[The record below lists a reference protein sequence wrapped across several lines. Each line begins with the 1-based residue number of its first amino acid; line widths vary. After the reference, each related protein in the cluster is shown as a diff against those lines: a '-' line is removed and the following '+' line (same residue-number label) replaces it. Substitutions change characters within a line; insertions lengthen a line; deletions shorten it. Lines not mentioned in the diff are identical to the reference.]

1 MNSDNYEFSKS
12 SAPQGVGEYSPYT
25 DKAWNSI
32 NDINSGVYTNSGLSL
47 VQFDLTSIYNSNGF
61 TDTADL
67 FMAIPTVMCA
77 AFSTGAA
84 AVAPAATTAA
94 SSLCSLKSN
103 YQHLI
108 HQLEIVAD
116 GKVINQMTPY
126 ASVYSHFRMLS
137 QMTKSDLEN
146 SGVSLGFSNVID
158 SENSMQWD
166 PSVGGAEV
174 VLKLG
179 QGMNNNRPFVSSSVA
194 GSDAPLFTSAV
205 QNDNCVN
212 TAISRRVSR
221 YADVNTT
228 SPATVAAGGF
238 TTYNRFYGSAANA
251 RIPVIA
257 TSSDIIAEFKP
268 YYVLNGNIMTWYD
281 VALIPLKYFTDC
293 LDKIGLIKRASL
305 VLRCYVNTGTLSI
318 PVATP
323 NTVTLNYGAPANS
336 TFSNTVPFTINHL
349 NGTSANGGIPAT
361 TTAIVAGLYIARP
374 PVTSVLGINLG
385 LNAVTHPM
393 PACRMNYSAIK
404 LNPTRAQLYIQEN
417 RAKEVVFENF
427 ITNQYNSIP
436 AAGTFSQLVQSGI
449 KNPVGILLVPTI
461 SATQPTL
468 VGGAVP
474 LGFNQWASPTDTF
487 PATAAPIALTNLQVQ
502 LGGVNVLSG
511 TPLNYSYENFLEQV
525 SLADKLTSSDF
536 GVQAG
541 VITQKW
547 WESNRYYWIDLSR
560 GREADKATMRNLTIS
575 FRNQSQVA
583 VDLLVFTVYLDRV
596 VVDVESGKFATP
608 SV

>member
-32 NDINSGVYTNSGLSL
+32 NDINSGVYTNNGLSL

-67 FMAIPTVMCA
+67 FMCIPTVMCA
-77 AFSTGAA
+77 AYSSGAA
-84 AVAPAATTAA
+84 AVTVGTSAA
-94 SSLCSLKSN
+94 SSLCTLKSN

-108 HQLEIVAD
+108 HQIEIVAD

-126 ASVYSHFRMLS
+126 ASVYTNFRMLS

-146 SGVSLGFSNVID
+146 SGVSLGFSNVLD

-166 PSVGGAEV
+166 PSVGGVAATP
-174 VLKLG
+174 KMG
-179 QGMNNNRPFVSSSVA
+179 QGINNNRPYVSSTVA
-194 GSDAPLFTSAV
+194 GSDAPLLQSAI
-205 QNDNCVN
+205 QNNNCVN
-212 TAISRRVSR
+212 TAISRRTSR
-221 YADVNTT
+221 YVDVNSVTSTT
-228 SPATVAAGGF
+228 TLLSTF
-238 TTYNRFYGSAANA
+238 TSYNRFYGTGASSN
-251 RIPVIA
+251 IPVIG
-257 TSSDIIAEFKP
+257 TSSDITAEFKP
-268 YYVLNGNIMTWYD
+268 YYILNGNIMTWYD

-293 LDKIGLIKRASL
+293 MDKIGLVKRASL
-305 VLRCYVNTGTLSI
+305 VIRAYVNTGACSVT
-318 PVATP
+318 VA
-323 NTVTLNYGAPANS
+323 NADSVNVNYSGVANS
-336 TFSNTVPFTINHL
+336 TFSNTVPFTINWL
-349 NGTSANGGIPAT
+349 NGLEADGGVRATATS
-361 TTAIVAGLYIARP
+361 IVAGIFIAKP
-374 PVTSVLGINLG
+374 PTTSINGVNLG
-385 LNAVTHPM
+385 ASASTHPM
-393 PACRMNYSAIK
+393 PACRINYSSIK
-404 LNPTRAQLYIQEN
+404 LNPARAQLYLQEN

-436 AAGTFSQLVQSGI
+436 LGGTFSQLVQSGI
-449 KNPVGILLVPTI
+449 KNPVGILIVPTI
-461 SATQPTL
+461 SATQTTR
-468 VGGAVP
+468 VGGSVQ
-474 LGFNQWASPTDTF
+474 LGFNQWQSPTDTC
-487 PATAAPIALTNLQVQ
+487 PATGAPICLSNLQVQ
-502 LGGVNVLSG
+502 LGGINVLSG

-541 VITQKW
+541 VISQKW

-575 FRNQSQVA
+575 FKNQSQVA
-583 VDLLVFTVYLDRV
+583 IDILVFTVYLDRV
-596 VVDVESGKFATP
+596 VVDVETGKFSTP

>member
-1 MNSDNYEFSKS
+1 MNSDNYEFAKS

-25 DKAWNSI
+25 NKAWNSI

-67 FMAIPTVMCA
+67 FMAIPIVMSA
-77 AFSTGAA
+77 AFTTGSASV
-84 AVAPAATTAA
+84 AVPATTAA
-94 SSLCSLKSN
+94 SSLLSLKSN

-126 ASVYSHFRMLS
+126 ASVYTHFRMLS

-146 SGVSLGFSNVID
+146 SGVSLGFSSVLD
-158 SENSMQWD
+158 SENSVQFD
-166 PSVGGAEV
+166 ASVGGVASTP
-174 VLKLG
+174 KLG
-179 QGMNNNRPFVSSSVA
+179 QGLNNNRPFVSNSVA
-194 GSDAPLFTSAV
+194 GSDVPSFTSNV
-205 QNDNCVN
+205 QNQNCVN
-212 TAISRRVSR
+212 TAIARRVSR
-221 YADVNTT
+221 YADVTT
-228 SPATVAAGGF
+228 TTGSTVAGSTF
-238 TTYNRFYGSAANA
+238 TTYNRVYGTATSGNL
-251 RIPVIA
+251 PVIA
-257 TSSDIIAEFKP
+257 NANDLIAEFKP
-268 YYVLNGNIMTWYD
+268 YYTKIGDIMTWYD
-281 VALIPLKYFTDC
+281 LCLIPLKMFTDC

-305 VLRCYVNTGTLSI
+305 VIRCYVNTGSCSI
-318 PVATP
+318 PVVGS
-323 NTVTLNYGAPANS
+323 NTTDLNYGGVANS
-336 TFSNTVPFTINHL
+336 TFSNTVPFTINWL
-349 NGTSANGGIPAT
+349 GGTSANGGIPAT
-361 TTAIVAGLYIARP
+361 TTNIAAGLYIARAP
-374 PVTSVLGINLG
+374 TTSIAGVNLG

-393 PACRMNYSAIK
+393 PACRMNYSAIN
-404 LNPTRAQLYIQEN
+404 LNPARAQLYLQEN

-436 AAGTFSQLVQSGI
+436 ASGTFSQLVQSGI

-468 VGGAVP
+468 VGGTVP

-487 PATAAPIALTNLQVQ
+487 PATFSPISLTNLQVQ

-511 TPLNYSYENFLEQV
+511 TPLNYTYENFLEQV

-541 VITQKW
+541 CISQKW
-547 WESNRYYWIDLSR
+547 WEMNRAYWVDLSR

-596 VVDVESGKFATP
+596 VVDVETGKFSTP
-608 SV
+608 SA